1 MAKRYIIVAAAIFA
15 LAAGSALAADQQLK
29 FPFAGAVH
37 AVGTVVYKDGNEKS
51 WTWDRGRITALSASS
66 ITLTRR
72 DKVQVS
78 FTITGSTLVRNDGG
92 SYALS
97 DLKVGLA
104 ATVISQDGT
113 AAIIRNIRGDG
124 APSGADSSA
133 TEGPAKGSVTGSV
146 DALYKD
152 GSTQTYRYDRGRITD
167 LSDGSVTIARPDKKS
182 LTFSFDSTVPVWQKG
197 HPGNSSLLAVG
208 QGGMFFSQDGK
219 LAVVH
224 GLSQPKTPAPSA
236 AAK

>member
-1 MAKRYIIVAAAIFA
+1 MAKRSLIIAAAIFA
-15 LAAGSALAADQQLK
+15 LAAGSALAAGQLK

-37 AVGTVVYKDGNEKS
+37 AVGSVNYKDGSQKT
-51 WTWDRGRITALSASS
+51 WTWDRGRITALSSSS

-92 SYALS
+92 SYTLN
-97 DLKVGLA
+97 DLKVGQA
-104 ATVISQDGT
+104 ATVLSQDGN
-113 AAIIRNIRGDG
+113 ALIIRNIRGEG
-124 APSGADSSA
+124 APSGADQSA
-133 TEGPAKGSVTGSV
+133 IEGPAKGAVTGSV

-152 GSTQTYRYDRGRITD
+152 GSTQTYEFDRGRITD
-167 LSDGSVTIARPDKKS
+167 LSDGSVTIMRQDKKS
-182 LTFSFDSTVPVWQKG
+182 LTLSFDSSTLPVWQKG
-197 HPGNSSLLAVG
+197 HAGDSSLLAVG
-208 QGGMFFSQDGK
+208 EGAMFFSQDGK

-224 GLSQPKTPAPSA
+224 GLSQAKAPA